1 MYIRRFNFY
10 FCVSI
15 YHPNLHKN
23 KNSFCLTK
31 WLIFYVFNQFYSF
44 GIQHFVYFLLIY
56 VIINIQII
64 LINLDCIYHNDKL
77 IGYILY
83 KSLYNFI
90 NIDNLGVIYEYR
102 NKGIG
107 TLLIKFLIN
116 LAKKNKM
123 NIRLQ
128 VRISNI
134 IAINLYSKLG
144 FKKKYILK
152 NYYSNEDGW
161 LMECL

>member
-1 MYIRRFNFY
+1 MKYISRDDI
-10 FCVSI
+10 SKI
-15 YHPNLHKN
+15 IDLDK
-23 KNSFCLTK
+23 
-31 WLIFYVFNQFYSF
+31 LIFKSCDCWPNEKYYK
-44 GIQHFVYFLLIY
+44 Y
-56 VIINIQII
+56 
-64 LINLDCIYHNDKL
+64 LDDSNKSGLCVYHNDKL

-83 KSLYNFI
+83 KNLYNFI
-90 NIDNLGVIYEYR
+90 NIDSLGVIYEYR

-144 FKKKYILK
+144 FKKKSILK

-161 LMECL
+161 LMECLCF

>member
-1 MYIRRFNFY
+1 MLSGLLNPAFLPILFIWY
-10 FCVSI
+10 SA
-15 YHPNLHKN
+15 
-23 KNSFCLTK
+23 FCL
-31 WLIFYVFNQFYSF
+31 FSFNLCNYK
-44 GIQHFVYFLLIY
+44 Y
-56 VIINIQII
+56 
-64 LINLDCIYHNDKL
+64 LDDSNKSGLCVYHNDKL

-90 NIDNLGVIYEYR
+90 NIDSLGVIYEYR

-144 FKKKYILK
+144 FKKKSILK

-161 LMECL
+161 LMECLCW